1 MGVRADSFENL
12 RAFQAFQM
20 NLISV
25 GSISLDSSF
34 KRFYFEFIYWSLRY
48 YSIWTQFLRIKVL
61 NVLVFLCQVMLF
73 EVAFFIISTLN
84 MSKNGRS
91 VYWHHNTS

>member
-1 MGVRADSFENL
+1 MRRGEFSCPRWQFVSLFPIAVQGGAVALKCSHKMGVRADSFENL

-34 KRFYFEFIYWSLRY
+34 KRFYFEFIY
-48 YSIWTQFLRIKVL
+48 
-61 NVLVFLCQVMLF
+61 
-73 EVAFFIISTLN
+73 
-84 MSKNGRS
+84 
-91 VYWHHNTS
+91 